1 MSNLSKL
8 QKLTPPAEAA
18 LDIAK
23 REKALRK
30 KRGFTQSQLSSR
42 SGVTLGTL
50 RRFEQTGQISFES
63 LIRLC
68 RALDCE
74 SQLDSLFAKP
84 AYRSIQ
90 EVIDD
95 QQRSR

>member
-1 MSNLSKL
+1 MSNLNKL
-8 QKLTPPAEAA
+8 KKLTPPSDAA
-18 LDIAK
+18 LEIAK
-23 REKALRK
+23 REKSLRK
-30 KRGFTQSQLSSR
+30 KIGLTQLQLSSR
-42 SGVTLGTL
+42 SGVSLGAL

-74 SQLDSLFAKP
+74 SQLDGLFTKP

-95 QQRSR
+95 QQSVK

>member
-30 KRGFTQSQLSSR
+30 KRGFTQTQLSSR

-74 SQLDSLFAKP
+74 SQLDNLFAKP

>member
-8 QKLTPPAEAA
+8 KKLTPPADTA
-18 LDIAK
+18 LYIAK
-23 REKALRK
+23 REKELRK
-30 KRGFTQSQLSSR
+30 KRGLTQHELATR
-42 SGVTLGTL
+42 SGVSLGTL

-74 SQLDSLFAKP
+74 SQLDGLFAKP

-95 QQRSR
+95 QRNSR